1 MNCFTCEQNITAYI
15 DDELGHDQRRDV
27 ESHLA
32 ECDRCR
38 QDYESQMTAWEIASN
53 ADAVEAPGDL
63 WSRIEAQ
70 LPKRESGTSVE
81 DLALIVKG
89 LASEVRELRQTVEEM
104 RDRDTA
110 RSGYEA
116 EGRVREQ
123 IRSRPELSI
132 WTEPGLGQRT
142 G

>member
-15 DDELGHDQRRDV
+15 DDELSHDHRREV

-32 ECDRCR
+32 ECERCR
-38 QDYESQMTAWEIASN
+38 QDYESQMTTWEMASN
-53 ADAVEAPGDL
+53 VDAEEAPGDL

-70 LPKRESGTSVE
+70 LPKRDSGTSVE

-89 LASEVRELRQTVEEM
+89 LASEVRELRRTIEEM
-104 RDRDTA
+104 RNRSVA
-110 RSGYEA
+110 PSGYE
-116 EGRVREQ
+116 EEQRVREQ